1 VTNLASISK
10 LPTNKANHQK
20 PATPARL
27 SLREARKAFTR
38 KQICDAAREL
48 FFEQGYHQT
57 TVDQIATVCGTYR
70 ATVYAYFADKE
81 EILAAIADEYA
92 EAMKKI
98 IARFPAPSP
107 SRMEIDVWV
116 REMAAFAS
124 REQIP
129 TILLTDLGNAFDAP
143 KPMLQ
148 LGVALME
155 ALAERSP
162 AFRRAL
168 TPGRHQKLAFA
179 RAGMVL
185 RELGWCC
192 LRSSKRSEAANRE
205 SLLTVVAEAF
215 ELLIEKQG

>member
-1 VTNLASISK
+1 MSSASKISATKAAGRK
-10 LPTNKANHQK
+10 LS
-20 PATPARL
+20 PASRQP

-38 KQICDAAREL
+38 QQICDAARKL

-57 TVDQIATVCGTYR
+57 TIDQIATVCGTYR

-81 EILAAIADEYA
+81 EILSTIAEEYA
-92 EAMKKI
+92 AAMREV
-98 IARFPAPSP
+98 IARFPSPSP
-107 SRMEIDVWV
+107 TRPEINFWV
-116 REMAAFAS
+116 REMAAFAR

-143 KPMLQ
+143 KPMVQ
-148 LGVALME
+148 LGMAVME

-168 TPGRHQKLAFA
+168 TPGRDQKLAFA